1 MKSKKNNLKA
11 SYVKMLVL
19 VCIYILA
26 FCYLFYNSKATSMAT
41 VYLSSNKI
49 TIEKG
54 EEIEIALLMENAKTA
69 AYDIN
74 MYFDNTKLE
83 YISGPEN
90 TNIIENRIIS
100 VWYDQAGGNEA
111 KDGELAKYVFKAK
124 EEGKSAFYI
133 QGEFYDSLGNL
144 IDTNFKEMQV
154 QIGKEE
160 TNLSQVYQ
168 KNQINQINETNNFD
182 VSNNANENIDIANTN
197 LETLAIENVL
207 LYPPFDTNITHYDV
221 EVSNETSKLN
231 ILAIP
236 ENEMASVQITGNG
249 DLKEGENLIKIT
261 VIAQNGVAKKVFEI
275 NCYRRSS
282 EEEIL
287 YQEEQEENRKK
298 LEEIYKLEKVSS
310 QQGEVGVEN
319 KKEVEKK
326 VTWIVLIVV
335 GVSIVLL
342 WIIWKRKN
350 KIL

>member
-1 MKSKKNNLKA
+1 MKSKEKNLK
-11 SYVKMLVL
+11 VNHLKICILVF
-19 VCIYILA
+19 IYILA
-26 FCYLFYNSKATSMAT
+26 FCYLFYNSKATSMGT
-41 VYLSSNKI
+41 VYLSSNK
-49 TIEKG
+49 TSIEKG
-54 EEIEIALLMENAKTA
+54 EEIEIAILIENAKTA

-111 KDGELAKYVFKAK
+111 KDGELAKYVFRAK
-124 EEGKSAFYI
+124 EKGKSAFHI
-133 QGEFYDSLGNL
+133 QGQFYDSLGNL

-154 QIGKEE
+154 QIGKKE
-160 TNLSQVYQ
+160 TNLSQEYQ
-168 KNQINQINETNNFD
+168 KNQINETNNLD
-182 VSNNANENIDIANTN
+182 RSNNANDNTNMTNTN

-221 EVSNETSKLN
+221 EVSNETNKLN

-236 ENEMASVQITGNG
+236 ENEMASVQITGNN

-261 VIAQNGVAKKVFEI
+261 VTAQNGVANKVFEI
-275 NCYRRSS
+275 NCYRRNS

-298 LEEIYKLEKVSS
+298 LEEIYKVEKISS
-310 QQGEVGVEN
+310 QNGEADGKSEKESEN
-319 KKEVEKK
+319 KVA
-326 VTWIVLIVV
+326 WIVLIVI
-335 GVSIVLL
+335 GVSLVLFC
-342 WIIWKRKN
+342 IIWKKRN
-350 KIL
+350 KILK